1 MRARERENRGGA
13 GTCGRD
19 GGEGRR
25 GGVGAG
31 SGSPPGRSRRE
42 AADPAWRKGVPQA
55 LGRRSMASRGR
66 GCRQAKARRSGGS
79 LAHGVE
85 WRGRWTGRSGFAV
98 VGGDRRGSTE
108 GGGSDGASSPAADSA
123 KREAGGGRP
132 RPARRRRHPGE
143 FITICCCS
151 TTTAADQID
160 LPWRGW
166 RARHPAEI
174 DISLGGARGPSRG
187 LVGGEPGTAGGAWRT
202 RAPGSSGKLGFEA

>member
-1 MRARERENRGGA
+1 M

-25 GGVGAG
+25 GGVSAG

-55 LGRRSMASRGR
+55 LGRRSMASRGH

-85 WRGRWTGRSGFAV
+85 WRGRWTRRSGFAV

-143 FITICCCS
+143 FITICCCL

-160 LPWRGW
+160 LPRHLEDRQIEDLSWRGW
-166 RARHPAEI
+166 RARPPVEI
-174 DISLGGARGPSRG
+174 DISPGRGGASRSSRG
-187 LVGGEPGTAGGAWRT
+187 RAGCA
-202 RAPGSSGKLGFEA
+202 S

>member
-25 GGVGAG
+25 GGVGAD

-55 LGRRSMASRGR
+55 LGRRSMASRGH

-85 WRGRWTGRSGFAV
+85 WRGRWTRRSGFAV

-108 GGGSDGASSPAADSA
+108 GGGSNGASSPAADSA

-160 LPWRGW
+160 LPRHLEDQQILDLPWRGW
-166 RARHPAEI
+166 RARPQLGDRRGGLLVASQGRPA
-174 DISLGGARGPSRG
+174 
-187 LVGGEPGTAGGAWRT
+187 
-202 RAPGSSGKLGFEA
+202 APGGRGRRGAAEN

>member
-1 MRARERENRGGA
+1 MRERTEGDGNRLLRRKEGGRQGEVSPPVADPHQGGA
-13 GTCGRD
+13 ARRV
-19 GGEGRR
+19 GGAARREEGSTPGLGVEAR
-25 GGVGAG
+25 GQPRPR
-31 SGSPPGRSRRE
+31 PPSRR
-42 AADPAWRKGVPQA
+42 R
-55 LGRRSMASRGR
+55 
-66 GCRQAKARRSGGS
+66 AKARRSGGS
-79 LAHGVE
+79 LARGAE

-160 LPWRGW
+160 LPRHLEDQQILDLPWRGW
-166 RARHPAEI
+166 RARPPAEI
-174 DISLGGARGPSRG
+174 DISPGGI
-187 LVGGEPGTAGGAWRT
+187 
-202 RAPGSSGKLGFEA
+202 

>member
-1 MRARERENRGGA
+1 MRERTEGA

-25 GGVGAG
+25 GVGHGAG
-31 SGSPPGRSRRE
+31 NESPPKRSRHE
-42 AADPAWRKGVPQA
+42 AADPGWRKGVPQA
-55 LGRRSMASRGR
+55 LGRSMASCGRGR
-66 GCRQAKARRSGGS
+66 RQAKARWSGGS

-160 LPWRGW
+160 LPRHLEDQQILDLPWRGW
-166 RARHPAEI
+166 RARPPAEI
-174 DISLGGARGPSRG
+174 YISPGG
-187 LVGGEPGTAGGAWRT
+187 
-202 RAPGSSGKLGFEA
+202 F